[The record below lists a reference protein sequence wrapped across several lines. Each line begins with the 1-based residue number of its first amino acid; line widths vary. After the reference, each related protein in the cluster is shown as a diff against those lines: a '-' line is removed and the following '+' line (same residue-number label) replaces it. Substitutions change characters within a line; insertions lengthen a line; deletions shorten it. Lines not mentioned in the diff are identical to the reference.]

1 MEMDTGNWLTILG
14 AILSAGVTYG
24 IVATKL
30 AGIVA
35 DIRELKR
42 SREDQGKRLG
52 ELKVDITKLQ
62 ERIKLRRNTQ
72 GGVGPPPDIVR

>member
-1 MEMDTGNWLTILG
+1 MDTGNWLTILG

-24 IVATKL
+24 IVATRL

-35 DIRELKR
+35 DVRDLKR
-42 SREDQGKRLG
+42 SREDQGKRLEG
-52 ELKVDITKLQ
+52 LKVDITKLQ
-62 ERIKLRRNTQ
+62 ERIKIRRSTSP